1 VVAKLDRL
9 SRSMIEF
16 TALIG
21 LARRQ
26 RWPLVALGALW
37 TRPPPAGEAMANVLS
52 TFAVTTTAPRIKPL
66 QTLLGDLQRAASR
79 ISARTV
85 P

>member
-26 RWPLVALGALW
+26 RW
-37 TRPPPAGEAMANVLS
+37 
-52 TFAVTTTAPRIKPL
+52 
-66 QTLLGDLQRAASR
+66 LLGDLQRAASR